1 MPAPLQARS
10 GATQR
15 SCHLLRLQGATPLS
29 IAAIEQMLEEANRHQ
44 RGSHYALTLVQ
55 PESEDGEIS
64 AWQAQSLA
72 RCSEPFAVFVVA
84 GPDAQPSAGLLSQLQ
99 QLGKGSTQLLGVDA
113 GAAVLAEAGA
123 LASGRAVVNL
133 QLLDAM
139 IEDFPHIVW
148 TDRIW
153 DGEGLRWSCGP
164 GVAALDLLLAW
175 MGQLHGE
182 SLVAALLAS
191 LGLEAPRG
199 RDVRQRRP
207 LSERI
212 GGSSPKL
219 AEALAL
225 MEANLAEP
233 LPTEDVAR
241 LVGVSRR
248 QLERLF
254 KQHLDALPSRHY
266 AELRLQRA
274 RRLLQ
279 QSGQSILQIGLSC
292 GFASGPHF
300 SNAYKAF
307 FGHTPREERSQRAAN
322 LRAEAPTKFPPDF
335 PQEIP
340 A

>member
-1 MPAPLQARS
+1 LRLPGAAPLA
-10 GATQR
+10 
-15 SCHLLRLQGATPLS
+15 L
-29 IAAIEQMLEEANRHQ
+29 AAIEQLLDEANRHQ
-44 RGSHYALTLVQ
+44 RACRYTLEMPEPQGEAGGIDALSPQALQ
-55 PESEDGEIS
+55 
-64 AWQAQSLA
+64 QAQL
-72 RCSEPFAVFVVA
+72 PFAAFVVA
-84 GPDAQPSAGLLSQLQ
+84 SADTQAAPALLTQLR
-99 QLGKGSTQLLGVDA
+99 QLGQGGTHLLGVDA

-123 LASGRAVVNL
+123 LASGRAAVSLSV
-133 QLLDAM
+133 LDAM
-139 IEDFPHIVW
+139 IEDFPQIVW

-164 GVAALDLLLAW
+164 GLAAVDLLLAW
-175 MGQLHGE
+175 LTHLHGD
-182 SLVAALLAS
+182 SLAQALLAS

-199 RDVRQRRP
+199 REVRQRRP
-207 LSERI
+207 LSERV

-322 LRAEAPTKFPPDF
+322 LRLGTNPIPPLGD
-335 PQEIP
+335 PS
-340 A
+340 